1 MVLLQYAVFRVPL
14 AEQWSHLMRALPFN
28 GTQIDMLLMFARR
41 IESDTKRAEFLEA
54 VAAQMRMIHN
64 HTDDDLRRACERAA
78 RRYAP
83 REGLLRVRA

>member
-1 MVLLQYAVFRVPL
+1 
-14 AEQWSHLMRALPFN
+14 MRALPFN
-28 GTQIDMLLMFARR
+28 DSQIDTLLTFARR

-54 VAAQMRMIHN
+54 VAAQLRMIHN

-83 REGLLRVRA
+83 RDGVDAA